1 VVLMVVI
8 DPLLIRGFGV
18 RGKRR
23 DKPVRR

>member
-23 DKPVRR
+23 DKPVRG